1 MLQRY
6 RHIGEGLSV
15 MAFDLGRTVHS
26 YFSEVA
32 RNNADHP
39 AIFSNAALISYGDLD
54 RQSNQVARLLAARGV
69 RKGSIVGLFLPR
81 SPEAIIAMLGALKT
95 GAAFAPLDPAY
106 PADHLAFIASD
117 AAPAVVVS
125 VSHML
130 SVGAPPWTAP
140 TVCMDQEAQAIA
152 RENDAPL
159 AEICAGDDL
168 AYVMY
173 TSGTTGRPKGVMVPH
188 RGVARLAYNSFI
200 DLRPDDVFLQF
211 APLAFDAS
219 TLEIWS
225 PLLNGAAIAILGAQ
239 HPSFGEIGA
248 TIEKYGVTAA
258 WLTASLFHAIVDRQ
272 IEVLRPL
279 RLLIAGGDVL
289 SPRHVRRAL
298 DALPECRLVNGYGP
312 TENTTFTCCY
322 TVPSDASADLPIPI
336 GRPIDHTEVYVLD
349 QELRQVGAGEEGE
362 LFAAGE
368 GVALGYLN
376 RPELTGEKFLPDAFG
391 GGPGRLMY
399 RTGDLVRQ
407 QQDGVV
413 EFVGR
418 VDRQV
423 KIRGKRVEI
432 DEVEAVLRRLPQV
445 ADAAAVVRSRPDGD
459 RQIVAFIS
467 SLSALDPVA
476 LRTQMLALAPDYMI
490 PSHFVIVA
498 ELPRTPNGK
507 VDREALPDP
516 FAGAPAESA
525 ATSNDIEAALAS
537 IWGRLLKLGSVG
549 LDANFFDLGGASLDV
564 MALQEEVKTQFRQDV
579 PMTALFEFTT
589 IRSLAAHLQNL
600 MTAAEGAQSA
610 NIASDKLA
618 MNDINSRKLR
628 QAEALKRASRR
639 RLASAE

>member
-188 RGVARLAYNSFI
+188 RGVTRLAYNSFI

-248 TIEKYGVTAA
+248 AIENYGVTAA

-298 DALPECRLVNGYGP
+298 DVLPDCRLVNGYGP

-322 TVPSDASADLPIPI
+322 TVPRDASADLPIPI

-376 RPELTGEKFLPDAFG
+376 RPELTGEKFLPDVFG
-391 GGPGRLMY
+391 GRPGRLMY

-407 QQDGVV
+407 RQDGVV

-507 VDREALPDP
+507 VDRAALPDP
-516 FAGAPAESA
+516 FAGALAE
-525 ATSNDIEAALAS
+525 LARDLERHRS
-537 IWGRLLKLGSVG
+537 GARV
-549 LDANFFDLGGASLDV
+549 DLGPATETRLCWPRR
-564 MALQEEVKTQFRQDV
+564 QFFRSRRRFSRRDGVAGGGQDAV
-579 PMTALFEFTT
+579 SARCADDGYCSNSPRF
-589 IRSLAAHLQNL
+589 RSLAAHLQNL
-600 MTAAEGAQSA
+600 RRAGR
-610 NIASDKLA
+610 L
-618 MNDINSRKLR
+618 SRGRAKRQYRQR
-628 QAEALKRASRR
+628 QARHG
-639 RLASAE
+639 